1 MNKQQLEKQKEEEE
15 EVHLLCDDPIK
26 SNKFPTIGNPGG
38 PGIFS
43 ACLFRFRRD
52 NLK

>member
-1 MNKQQLEKQKEEEE
+1 MKHNAGKKQTKKKQDI
-15 EVHLLCDDPIK
+15 HLLCDDPIK
-26 SNKFPTIGNPGG
+26 SSKFPTIGNPGG

-43 ACLFRFRRD
+43 ACLFKFRRD